1 MKLLRTLRRVLLK
14 TKTLSST
21 CLFSKAI
28 SNKVRV
34 RILIVPNLAD
44 VNWWI
49 MELKIKYSIT
59 NLIMAPKGTKEN

>member
-1 MKLLRTLRRVLLK
+1 MKLPRTLRRVLLK
-14 TKTLSST
+14 TKALSST

-28 SNKVRV
+28 SNKVSV